1 MCKGVATT
9 GNTGMVWGF
18 NRSRLYN
25 VLYGPLGWWRLRLYC
40 LSISGLTVWMVLGP
54 RLDVVL
60 CQDSIRMSC
69 TQDRNSVTGLLEL
82 GTPNLPTSKPVVQ
95 SLPRVS
101 D

>member
-1 MCKGVATT
+1 MFFMGLRVVA
-9 GNTGMVWGF
+9 VAPLLFKHFGF
-18 NRSRLYN
+18 D
-25 VLYGPLGWWRLRLYC
+25 
-40 LSISGLTVWMVLGP
+40 GLDGP

-60 CQDSIRMSC
+60 CQDSIRMPC